1 MQTPCFRSDPGCA
14 YAGAQVFHMDP
25 GNQPRL
31 EAPLCLKLQ
40 TRATIYRAG
49 NPFPPPS
56 SKLGGRMIGALY
68 SLAADGVNRIEC
80 AYASKGKQ
88 IEPNEVCAL
97 PSTRMWPWPPPR
109 PLYSCHPSA
118 CLQCLPAILL
128 YYWHL
133 ANALSAYSMNTIAL
147 RLIACL
153 PWLPS

>member
-1 MQTPCFRSDPGCA
+1 M
-14 YAGAQVFHMDP
+14 FHMDP

-40 TRATIYRAG
+40 TRATIYLAG
-49 NPFPPPS
+49 NPSS

-88 IEPNEVCAL
+88 IEP
-97 PSTRMWPWPPPR
+97 STRMWPWPPPR

-118 CLQCLPAILL
+118 CLPAVPARHPALLLAPGQRIKRLL
-128 YYWHL
+128 YEYDR
-133 ANALSAYSMNTIAL
+133 IAT
-147 RLIACL
+147 
-153 PWLPS
+153 